1 MIIEATFS
9 KDVETAVLFYIVLG
23 RSGLILSERRSV
35 AVENRLALVRFN
47 VTKKMSPAFRVLVYY
62 IQGKGELIYD
72 QMNLD
77 VASPSNHVVGFEIT
91 QKRGE

>member
-35 AVENRLALVRFN
+35 EVEDRLASVRFK

-72 QMNLD
+72 QMSLD